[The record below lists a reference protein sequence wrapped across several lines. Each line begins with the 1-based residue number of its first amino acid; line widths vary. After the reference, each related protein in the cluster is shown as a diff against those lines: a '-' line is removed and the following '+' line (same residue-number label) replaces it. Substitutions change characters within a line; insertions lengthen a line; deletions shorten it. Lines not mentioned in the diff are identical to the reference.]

1 MANWNNEYM
10 GAQPK
15 KAMKLSRAIAD
26 AIKEIMEQQGV
37 TENQLALRSGVSQP
51 RVNRCLKYER
61 PLYVDEVQAFSEVLG
76 VSVIQMVRR
85 AEEMLGVASRS
96 MEMPRGSD
104 VGVDPNN
111 PFYVAQTQER
121 LARVLRSD
129 YVPAAKHHTEEN

>member
-1 MANWNNEYM
+1 M

-51 RVNRCLKYER
+51 RVNRCLKHER

-76 VSVIQMVRR
+76 VSVVQMVRR
-85 AEEMLGVASRS
+85 AEEILGVASRS
-96 MEMPRGSD
+96 TEMPRGSG

>member
-1 MANWNNEYM
+1 M

-26 AIKEIMEQQGV
+26 VIKEIMEQQGV
-37 TENQLALRSGVSQP
+37 TENQLALRSAVSQP
-51 RVNRCLKYER
+51 RVNRCLKHER

-76 VSVIQMVRR
+76 VSVVQMVRR
-85 AEEMLGVASRS
+85 AEEVLGVASQS
-96 MEMPRGSD
+96 MGVPS

-129 YVPAAKHHTEEN
+129 YVPAAKHHVEEN